1 MVISLSCNKK
11 KCISPTCIITNSYKP
26 MHCSTEE
33 AMPWPI
39 SIKLGTHNLFGE
51 VSISIEPYILDNEL
65 KVFSSPELQAK

>member
-1 MVISLSCNKK
+1 
-11 KCISPTCIITNSYKP
+11 

-39 SIKLGTHNLFGE
+39 SIKLGTHNLSGE

>member
-11 KCISPTCIITNSYKP
+11 KCISPTCIITSYKP
-26 MHCSTEE
+26 VHCSTEE

-51 VSISIEPYILDNEL
+51 VSKSIESYILDNEL
-65 KVFSSPELQAK
+65 KVFSSFELQAK